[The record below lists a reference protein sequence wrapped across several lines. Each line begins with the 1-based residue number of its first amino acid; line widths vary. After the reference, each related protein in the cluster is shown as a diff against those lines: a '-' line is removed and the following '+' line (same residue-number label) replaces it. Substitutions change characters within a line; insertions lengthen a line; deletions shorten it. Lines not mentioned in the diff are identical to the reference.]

1 MATFGSKTSLDFP
14 QDRKPLFA
22 ARPRWPRK
30 SAWFLLFLLAL
41 LLLVNL
47 YQAIAGGGDMAA
59 VGEAGDAVV
68 QALKLP

>member
-14 QDRKPLFA
+14 RDRKPLFA

-30 SAWFLLFLLAL
+30 SAWFLLFLLVL
-41 LLLVNL
+41 LLVVNL
-47 YQAIAGGGDMAA
+47 YQAIAGGSDMAGA
-59 VGEAGDAVV
+59 GQAGDAVV